1 MSTRQEE
8 RDQKEKEDKEQK
20 DQIIDWISAVIG
32 EPIDKKEP
40 FEKVLKDG
48 QYLCKL
54 INKLV
59 PGHVKKINSKGGNFA
74 LMENLAAFQKGMR
87 AYGVPEDELFQPVD
101 LFEAR
106 NVKAVVKSL
115 AALARLCLNKGFA
128 GPAFGPK
135 MSDQNKREF
144 SEEQARANRD
154 GFIGLQAGSN
164 KGATQA
170 GINIGKPRSI
180 ND

>member
-1 MSTRQEE
+1 MATRQEIE
-8 RDQKEKEDKEQK
+8 QAENEQKE
-20 DQIIDWISAVIG
+20 QILDWISAVIG
-32 EPIDKKEP
+32 EKIDRSQP

-48 QYLCKL
+48 SYLCKL

-59 PGHVKKINSKGGNFA
+59 PGHVKKINTKGGNFA
-74 LMENLAAFQKGMR
+74 LLENIQAFQKGMR
-87 AYGVPEDELFQPVD
+87 IYGVPEDELFQPVD

-115 AALARLCLNKGFA
+115 AALARLCLNKGFD

-135 MSDQNKREF
+135 MSTENKREF
-144 SEEQARANRD
+144 TEEQGRANRQ
-154 GFIGLQAGSN
+154 GIIGLQAGQN

-170 GINIGKPRSI
+170 GINMGKGRSI

>member
-1 MSTRQEE
+1 VQ
-8 RDQKEKEDKEQK
+8 QDKEQK
-20 DQIIDWISAVIG
+20 EQIIDWISAVIG
-32 EPIDKKEP
+32 EPIDKNEP

-74 LMENLAAFQKGMR
+74 LMENLAAVQKGML
-87 AYGVPEDELFQPVD
+87 AYGVPKDELFQTVD

-115 AALARLCLNKGFA
+115 AALARLAFNKGFD
-128 GPAFGPK
+128 GPSFGPK
-135 MSDQNKREF
+135 MSEANKREF
-144 SEEQARANRD
+144 TEEQGRANRD
-154 GFIGLQAGSN
+154 GIIGLQAGSN
-164 KGATQA
+164 KGATAA
-170 GINIGKPRSI
+170 GINIGKGRSI

>member
-8 RDQKEKEDKEQK
+8 RDAKEREDKEQK
-20 DQIIDWISAVIG
+20 DEIIDWISAVIG

-74 LMENLAAFQKGMR
+74 LMENLAAVQTGMK
-87 AYGVPEDELFQPVD
+87 AYGVPVDELFQPVD

-106 NVKAVVKSL
+106 NVRAVVKSL
-115 AALARLCLNKGFA
+115 QALARLCLNKGFA
-128 GPAFGPK
+128 GPSFGPK
-135 MSDQNKREF
+135 MSEANKREF
-144 SEEQARANRD
+144 TDEQARANRD

-164 KGATQA
+164 KGATAA